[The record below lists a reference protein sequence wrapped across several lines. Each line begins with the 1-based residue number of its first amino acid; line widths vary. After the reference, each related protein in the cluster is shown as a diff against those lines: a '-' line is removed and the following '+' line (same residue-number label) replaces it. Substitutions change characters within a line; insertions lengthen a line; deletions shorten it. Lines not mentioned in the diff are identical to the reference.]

1 MSVKTIACGVF
12 FGLLLISSSA
22 VAQIQGGGSSIPV
35 PQGDKSAVL
44 QGPDKVNE
52 AEAKIMIHAYVKA
65 LFDANS
71 AGMDG
76 IIGFPH
82 AVGETCVIA
91 SNMANANTLGF
102 RAELLDQR
110 AVTIEGQPLEA
121 RAMQVARVRGADMV
135 AGEIIETGRDLDIA
149 MATDALMAVQAEDGT
164 EAYTR
169 RGDMSISATGLLV
182 NGEGR
187 PVLGDNGPITI
198 PPVGIPGIAP
208 DGTVTIADPATPD
221 QPPAEVGRIK
231 LAAWQG
237 SPISKG
243 LDGLFRVEGGG
254 ILPTDEAATV
264 QVGALEQSNVK
275 TTEVLVE
282 MIDAQRLF
290 AMRSKVIATA
300 REIDESG
307 AQLMRLG

>member
-1 MSVKTIACGVF
+1 MRAS
-12 FGLLLISSSA
+12 
-22 VAQIQGGGSSIPV
+22 
-35 PQGDKSAVL
+35 
-44 QGPDKVNE
+44 
-52 AEAKIMIHAYVKA
+52 
-65 LFDANS
+65 
-71 AGMDG
+71 MDSQR
-76 IIGFPH
+76 
-82 AVGETCVIA
+82 VIA

-102 RAELLDQR
+102 RAEMLDQR
-110 AVTIEGQPLEA
+110 AVTIEGQPNEA
-121 RAMQVARVRGADMV
+121 RAMQRASVRGADMA
-135 AGEIIETGRDLDIA
+135 AGETIATGRDLDVA
-149 MATDALMAVQAEDGT
+149 VETDALIAVQAVDGT

-169 RGDMSISATGLLV
+169 RGDLSVSATGLLV

-187 PVLGDNGPITI
+187 PVLGDNGPITV

-208 DGTVTIADPATPD
+208 DGSITIADPAAPD
-221 QPPAEVGRIK
+221 QPPAEIGRIK
-231 LAAWQG
+231 LAAWEG

-264 QVGALEQSNVK
+264 KVGSLEQSNVK
-275 TTEVLVE
+275 TTEVLVD

-290 AMRSKVIATA
+290 AMRSKVISTA

>member
-1 MSVKTIACGVF
+1 MDR
-12 FGLLLISSSA
+12 LIYTALSGMRSS
-22 VAQIQGGGSSIPV
+22 
-35 PQGDKSAVL
+35 
-44 QGPDKVNE
+44 
-52 AEAKIMIHAYVKA
+52 
-65 LFDANS
+65 
-71 AGMDG
+71 MDSQR
-76 IIGFPH
+76 
-82 AVGETCVIA
+82 VIA
-91 SNMANANTLGF
+91 SNLANANTLGF
-102 RAELLDQR
+102 RAERLDQR
-110 AVTIEGQPLEA
+110 PVTIEGQPNEA
-121 RAMQVARVRGADMV
+121 RAMQTAAVRGADMA
-135 AGEIIETGRDLDIA
+135 AGEVIETGRSLDIA
-149 MATDALMAVQAEDGT
+149 VATDALMAVQAEDGT

-169 RGDMSISATGLLV
+169 RGDLSISATGLLV
-182 NGEGR
+182 NGEGM
-187 PVLGDNGPITI
+187 PVLGDGGPITI

-208 DGTVTIADPATPD
+208 DGTVTITDPATPD
-221 QPPAEVGRIK
+221 APPAEIGRIK

-237 SPISKG
+237 SPIAKG

-254 ILPTDEAATV
+254 VLPTDETAKV

>member
-1 MSVKTIACGVF
+1 MDR
-12 FGLLLISSSA
+12 LI
-22 VAQIQGGGSSIPV
+22 
-35 PQGDKSAVL
+35 
-44 QGPDKVNE
+44 
-52 AEAKIMIHAYVKA
+52 HTA
-65 LFDANS
+65 LS
-71 AGMDG
+71 GMRASMDSQR
-76 IIGFPH
+76 
-82 AVGETCVIA
+82 VIA

-169 RGDMSISATGLLV
+169 RGDMSISATGLPV

-208 DGTVTIADPATPD
+208 DGTVTIADPARPD
-221 QPPAEVGRIK
+221 QTGSVARLADQQGARRAFPCRGRRNT
-231 LAAWQG
+231 ADRRSG
-237 SPISKG
+237 DRSG
-243 LDGLFRVEGGG
+243 R
-254 ILPTDEAATV
+254 
-264 QVGALEQSNVK
+264 GAR
-275 TTEVLVE
+275 T
-282 MIDAQRLF
+282 IQR
-290 AMRSKVIATA
+290 
-300 REIDESG
+300 
-307 AQLMRLG
+307 